1 MPSFGLRH
9 LTWLVTLIL
18 ALAFGCAASAGP
30 LPAPGLTRSGAA
42 GFVEPAGAP
51 CIMIGDKRICL
62 DIEDKG
68 KTPKKQDEQPGEDD
82 VTPGGEQGGQPENKQ
97 DGSAETKKTGNICQG
112 EIACPP
118 GYVVL
123 DKPNKYGACCEPKE
137 GFPAPAT
144 EKCKFPGEVGTP
156 PNCHCPENTEFVG
169 YKGCVTVGFRCVVK
183 YWEVE
188 PAQDL
193 TYDYTGIGDE
203 ITVRGELSKQMDLR
217 NYHAKGPV
225 TCTKVYYK

>member
-1 MPSFGLRH
+1 MHGALHFARYLPFALSIGTMAFAS
-9 LTWLVTLIL
+9 L
-18 ALAFGCAASAGP
+18 AL
-30 LPAPGLTRSGAA
+30 LD
-42 GFVEPAGAP
+42 PAGAEAGASLLVRAASK
-51 CIMIGDKRICL
+51 CIGIGQKRICL
-62 DIEDKG
+62 DDEDPANNAGDGDDDDEK
-68 KTPKKQDEQPGEDD
+68 PKKKK
-82 VTPGGEQGGQPENKQ
+82 NK
-97 DGSAETKKTGNICQG
+97 GKKTGNICAG
-112 EIACPP
+112 KDVSCPA

-137 GFPAPAT
+137 GLPKSEA

-169 YKGCVTVGFRCVVK
+169 YKGCVTIGFRCVVK
-183 YWEVE
+183 YWEVG

-203 ITVRGELSKQMDLR
+203 IKVRGELSKEMDLR
-217 NYHAKGPV
+217 KYHAKGPV